1 MEQKLKFEVY
11 EYCLESTQFENKE
24 TKWKKILIQIV
35 LEKIIKYN
43 EL

>member
-24 TKWKKILIQIV
+24 TKWKKS
-35 LEKIIKYN
+35 
-43 EL
+43 